1 MRERRMSGSER
12 GRGAIVDWYG
22 GRNHGCGASLNNTRE
37 GGGGS
42 PADLAKKRGPTR
54 HPPPARDPALLA
66 LTKPGR
72 LRSFAA

>member
-12 GRGAIVDWYG
+12 GRGTIVDWNG
-22 GRNHGCGASLNNTRE
+22 GRNYCCGASLNNTQE
-37 GGGGS
+37 AGGGS

-66 LTKPGR
+66 RTKPSK